1 MPARRG
7 SVHVATTRRVYK
19 GRTYVTHLL
28 RRSIRNGKNVT
39 HETLGNLSHLPD
51 HVIDLIK
58 RSLKG
63 ETFVPAS
70 DTFRITRTLP
80 HGHVEAILKIIRKL
94 GLENLIASEPSR
106 WRNLVVAMI
115 VERLVF
121 PSSKLA
127 NTRHWQDSTLAEELD
142 VTDATENQLYNAMD
156 WLLQRQSAI
165 EKKLAKRHLSD
176 RAIVLYDVTSS
187 YYEGKT
193 CPLARFGHDRDGKTG
208 LPIIVY
214 GVLTDADGR
223 PVAVQVYPGNTGD
236 PQTVPDQVETLTER
250 FRLARVVLVGDRGM
264 LTQTQID
271 TIKKH
276 PGLGW
281 ISALRSGAIRRL
293 LADGLLVRNDLEAQ
307 RLAEITSPEFPGERL
322 VACYNP
328 QLAEQRRQ
336 KRQDLLAATQAEL
349 ETLAASV
356 AKASKRPETAAE
368 IGVRAGKI
376 ISHYKVAKHFT
387 LTIRDGH
394 LSWARKVS
402 AITNEEMLDGIYVI
416 RTSEPAKRLTAA
428 DSVRSYK
435 RLGLVEQAFRSLKGI
450 DLLVRPIHH
459 RTADRVRA
467 HILLCLLAYYV
478 EWHLRQAWE
487 SLLFEDEELNVQ
499 RRWRDPVAPTQ
510 ASNSAQRKKRT
521 HKTPE
526 GLPVQSFRT
535 LIAHLGTRCRNT
547 CIAVADSSETT
558 FHQLTEADALQA
570 AALNLIAMSPE
581 TGNGIRRKPFSLIEI
596 PVLAQLNS
604 GLELQRGA
612 ETPAV

>member
-1 MPARRG
+1 MATRG
-7 SVHVATTRRVYK
+7 GAVHVATTKRVYK
-19 GRTYVTHLL
+19 GKTYVTHLL
-28 RRSIRNGKNVT
+28 RRSIRKGNTVT

-51 HVIDLIK
+51 HLIDLIK

-63 ETFVPAS
+63 ETFVSAA
-70 DTFRITRTLP
+70 DAFRITRSLP
-80 HGHVEAILKIIRKL
+80 HGHVEAVLKMIGTL
-94 GLENLIASEPSR
+94 GLDELIASEPSR
-106 WRNLVVAMI
+106 RRDLVVAMI

-127 NTRHWQDSTLAEELD
+127 NTRHWHDTTLAEELN
-142 VTDATENQLYNAMD
+142 VGDATEDQLYDAMD
-156 WLLQRQSAI
+156 WLLSRQGAI

-176 RAIVLYDVTSS
+176 GALVLYDVTSS

-214 GVLTDADGR
+214 GALTDADGR

-236 PQTVPDQVETLTER
+236 PKTVPDRVEALTKR
-250 FRLARVVLVGDRGM
+250 FGLSRVVLVGDRGM

-271 TIKKH
+271 VLKQH

-281 ISALRSGAIRRL
+281 ISALRSGSIRRL
-293 LADGLLVRNDLEAQ
+293 LADGLLVRKDLEAEH
-307 RLAEITSPEFPGERL
+307 LAEITAPEFPGERL

-349 ETLAASV
+349 GALAASV
-356 AKASKRPETAAE
+356 ARRSDRPETAAE

-376 ISHYKVAKHFT
+376 INHYKMAKHFT
-387 LTIRDGH
+387 LTIRDGS
-394 LSWARKVS
+394 LGWARTPE
-402 AITNEEMLDGIYVI
+402 AIKNEELLDGIYVI
-416 RTSEPAKRLTAA
+416 RTSEPAQQLAAA
-428 DSVRSYK
+428 DGVRSYK
-435 RLGLVEQAFRSLKGI
+435 RLALVEQAFRCLKGI

-478 EWHLRQAWE
+478 EWHLRRAWE
-487 SLLFEDEELNVQ
+487 PLLFEDEELTGD
-499 RRWRDPVAPTQ
+499 RCRRDPVAPAR
-510 ASNSAQRKKRT
+510 ASESARQKKKT
-521 HKTPE
+521 HATPG

-535 LIAHLGTRCRNT
+535 LMAHLGTRCRNT
-547 CIAVADSSETT
+547 CLVSADSNQTP
-558 FHQLTEADALQA
+558 FRQVTEADALQA
-570 AALNLIAMSPE
+570 EALRLIA
-581 TGNGIRRKPFSLIEI
+581 L
-596 PVLAQLNS
+596 
-604 GLELQRGA
+604 
-612 ETPAV
+612 

>member
-1 MPARRG
+1 MATRG
-7 SVHVATTRRVYK
+7 GAVHVATTKRVYK
-19 GRTYVTHLL
+19 GKTYVTHLL
-28 RRSIRNGKNVT
+28 RRSIRNGKTVT

-51 HVIDLIK
+51 HLIEIIK

-63 ETFVPAS
+63 EAFVPAA
-70 DTFRITRTLP
+70 DAFKITRSLP
-80 HGHVEAILKIIRKL
+80 HGHVEAVLTMIRKL
-94 GLENLIASEPSR
+94 GLDDLIASEPS
-106 WRNLVVAMI
+106 WRRDLVVAMI
-115 VERLVF
+115 AERLLF

-127 NTRHWQDSTLAEELD
+127 NTRHWHDTTLAEELD
-142 VTDATENQLYNAMD
+142 VADTTEDQLYDAMD
-156 WLLQRQSAI
+156 WLLERQSAI
-165 EKKLAKRHLSD
+165 EKKLAKRHLSNG
-176 RAIVLYDVTSS
+176 ALVLYDVTSS

-214 GVLTDADGR
+214 GTLTDADGR

-236 PQTVPDQVETLTER
+236 PTTVPDQVEALTKR
-250 FRLARVVLVGDRGM
+250 FGLSRVVLVGDRGM

-271 TIKKH
+271 VLKKH

-281 ISALRSGAIRRL
+281 ISALRSGSIRRL
-293 LADGLLVRNDLEAQ
+293 VADGQLIRSDLETQ
-307 RLAEITSPEFPGERL
+307 RLAEISSPEFPGERL

-336 KRQDLLAATQAEL
+336 KRQELLAATQAEL
-349 ETLAASV
+349 EAVAAHV
-356 AKASKRPETAAE
+356 ARVSDRTETAAE

-376 ISHYKVAKHFT
+376 INHYKVAKHFT

-394 LSWARKVS
+394 LGWARKDD
-402 AITNEEMLDGIYVI
+402 AIANEEMLDGIYVI
-416 RTSEPAKRLTAA
+416 RTSEPAERLMAA

-435 RLGLVEQAFRSLKGI
+435 RLALVEQAFRSLKGI

-487 SLLFEDEELNVQ
+487 PLLFEDEELSVD
-499 RRWRDPVAPTQ
+499 RRRRDPVAPART
-510 ASNSAQRKKRT
+510 SESARHKKKT
-521 HKTPE
+521 HVTPG

-535 LIAHLGTRCRNT
+535 LMAHLGTRCRNL
-547 CIAVADSSETT
+547 CIVSADPNRTP
-558 FHQLTEADALQA
+558 FRQVTEADALQA
-570 AALNLIAMSPE
+570 EALRLI
-581 TGNGIRRKPFSLIEI
+581 T
-596 PVLAQLNS
+596 V
-604 GLELQRGA
+604 
-612 ETPAV
+612 